1 MYKQKFP
8 SIMARGAIAAGIG
21 FHIPDKTEGIEIAL
35 CRNHLSIVIIIENNT
50 LLGTKFNL
58 LC

>member
-8 SIMARGAIAAGIG
+8 SIMAIAPLAADIG

>member
-1 MYKQKFP
+1 MYKRKFP
-8 SIMARGAIAAGIG
+8 SIMARGAIAADIG

-35 CRNHLSIVIIIENNT
+35 SRNHLSIVRIIENNA
-50 LLGTKFNL
+50 LLGTKFKL

>member
-1 MYKQKFP
+1 
-8 SIMARGAIAAGIG
+8 MARGAIAAGIAP
-21 FHIPDKTEGIEIAL
+21 HIPDKTEGIEIAL
-35 CRNHLSIVIIIENNT
+35 CRNHLYIVIIENNA